1 MKKRIPVLFL
11 LACAIA
17 APAIA
22 QTNTVPAKNA
32 KPVAVQPA
40 APDVTAQP
48 AVKKTA
54 QPEASPGMEAEMEAW
69 MAASEPGEHHEHM
82 AKMAGEWDCTV
93 KSGWAGKMEE
103 SKGVQK
109 NHMRMGGRYLVSN
122 FQGTMMGQPMNGQAI
137 MGYNNITKKY
147 ETVWRDNMGTGMMIE
162 TGTCDSSGKVITT
175 TGQSEAPGGKVMK
188 TRTVYT
194 VGDGKYSVEVFHPG
208 ADGKEAKMFEMQCV
222 RTKLPGKAAA
232 GADDELDEIEKNIK
246 QKIKS
251 TTDAIKPK

>member
-1 MKKRIPVLFL
+1 MKKYITVSFL

-17 APAIA
+17 APALA

-32 KPVAVQPA
+32 KPVATQPA

-54 QPEASPGMEAEMEAW
+54 QPEASPGMEAEDAW
-69 MAASEPGEHHEHM
+69 MAASKPGEHHDHL
-82 AKMAGEWDCTV
+82 AKMAGEWSCTV
-93 KSGWAGKMEE
+93 KSGWGGKMEE
-103 SKGVQK
+103 SKGTQK
-109 NHMRMGGRYLVSN
+109 NHMRMGNRYLVSN

-147 ETVWRDNMGTGMMIE
+147 ETLWRDNMGTGMMFE
-162 TGTCDSSGKVITT
+162 TGTCDAAGKVITT
-175 TGQSEAPGGKVMK
+175 TGQSESPDGKIIK

-194 VGDGKYSVEVFHPG
+194 IGDGKYSVEVFHPG
-208 ADGKEAKMFEMQCV
+208 ADGKEAKMFEMQCI
-222 RTKLPGKAAA
+222 RTKAPGKAVA
-232 GADDELDEIEKNIK
+232 GEDDEIDEIQNSVK

-251 TTDAIKPK
+251 TTDALKPK